1 MKLFIK
7 LKNSFNFVDYLILI
21 DQTMGKTIITL
32 LNESVELYGDSPY
45 LYEASRGTDYNSLSY
60 SEVQKESIRF
70 AAGLIAMG
78 IEPGDKLALMSE
90 GKNNWVLGELGI
102 LHAGAVCVPLSVK
115 LETEQDITFRI
126 NHSDTVMV
134 LASDQ
139 QILKLRQMKEKLP
152 AVNRY
157 IVLDPVDIDD
167 EDEIYFDA
175 VKELGDALLKTDR
188 KRVDERIAAVMPDSL
203 ANISYTSGTT
213 ANPKGIMLSHN
224 NYVCNV
230 EQSVD
235 HLNGI
240 PSYFR
245 TLLILPWDHS
255 FGHTAGIYAF
265 MKCGASIA
273 SVAAGKS
280 AMELLRNVPKSLKAI
295 NPHLLMSVPAL
306 ASNFRKNIE
315 SGIEKKG
322 KLVSALF
329 KQGLSL
335 AYQYNGNGH
344 NRGKGGRAFLKPLV
358 ALYDRLIFSQ
368 VRENFASNMQFF
380 IGGGALLDIEL
391 QRFFYAIGIPM
402 YQGYGLSEASPII
415 SANSTYE
422 HKLGSSGKTM
432 PRMEIKIGDDDMNS
446 LPKCEKGE
454 ILIRGGNVM
463 KGYWKNPEATAE
475 TIVDGWLRTGD
486 MGYLDEDGYLYVLGR
501 TKSLLISND
510 GEKFSPEGIEESIM
524 ATSEIINQCVLHN
537 NQSPYTTAL
546 VTLNVEILKRRT
558 GDPAEATKII
568 SDEIAEYLKGGKN
581 EDLFPSRWIPSAFAV
596 VDEPFSE
603 KNGLVNSTMKIVKH
617 KVYERYAEE
626 IAMLHSA
633 DGKRYDS
640 EYNIEVLTRL
650 LS

>member
-1 MKLFIK
+1 
-7 LKNSFNFVDYLILI
+7 
-21 DQTMGKTIITL
+21 MGKTIINL
-32 LNESVELYGDSPY
+32 LEESVSKYGDKPY
-45 LYEASRGTDYNSLSY
+45 LHEARYGEEYSSLTY
-60 SEVQKESIRF
+60 REVQKEAIRF
-70 AAGLIAMG
+70 AAGLMALG
-78 IEPGDKLALMSE
+78 IEAGQRIALISE

-139 QILKLRQMKEKLP
+139 QIAKLRSMKDKMP
-152 AVNRY
+152 TVKRY
-157 IVLDPVDIDD
+157 ILLDPVETEGD
-167 EDEIYFDA
+167 DEIYFDA
-175 VKELGDALLKTDR
+175 VKELGDALLITDK
-188 KRVDERIAAVMPDSL
+188 KRVDERTAAVEPDTL

-213 ANPKGIMLSHN
+213 ANPKGIMLSHD
-224 NYVCNV
+224 NYVCNAEQAV
-230 EQSVD
+230 E

-280 AMELLRNVPKSLKAI
+280 GMEVLRNVPKSLKAI

-322 KLVSALF
+322 KTAYRMF
-329 KQGLSL
+329 KQGLKV
-335 AYQYNGNGH
+335 AYRYNGEGY
-344 NRGKGGRAFLKPLV
+344 NRGRGSRALLKPLV
-358 ALYDRLIFSQ
+358 AFYDRVIFSKI
-368 VRENFASNMQFF
+368 RESFSSNMEYF

-415 SANSTYE
+415 SANTVKE

-432 PRMEIKIGDDDMNS
+432 PHMDIRIGDDNMKP
-446 LPKCEKGE
+446 LPVGEKGE

-463 KGYWKNPEATAE
+463 MGYWKNPEATAD

-486 MGYLDEDGYLYVLGR
+486 MGYLDSDGYLYVLGR

-524 ATSEIINQCVLHN
+524 AKSEYINQCVLHN

-546 VTLNVEILKRRT
+546 LTLNSDALKRRT
-558 GDPAEATKII
+558 TNPEEAAQII
-568 SDEIAEYLKGGKN
+568 SGELAEYLKGGKN
-581 EDLFPSRWIPSAFAV
+581 DGMFPYRWIPSAFV
-596 VDEPFSE
+596 IIEEPFSE
-603 KNGLVNSTMKIVKH
+603 KNGMVNSTMKIVKH
-617 KVYERYAEE
+617 KVYEKYAKE
-626 IAMLHSA
+626 IEMLHTPE
-633 DGKRYDS
+633 GKKPNSDH
-640 EYNIEVLTRL
+640 NLKTLQNL
-650 LS
+650 L